1 MSLTKLKEKQKELH
15 DNFDERVAAVEAQLE
30 PNFGKYRPIAEIYM
44 EHGHFPPVPKEKQN
58 DEQYKKDEY
67 AIRLSYC
74 HARGIPEDFAN
85 ELQLIQGA
93 LGIGIDTAMSLFKT
107 AHPFAQFDVLEANDR
122 EHKMNVRINPS
133 KPWTYFVFTIIEA
146 QELGYLKKNNK
157 NWEGINGRQ
166 NMIAKN
172 NYSFAIKALDR
183 GCLHGMTIIDT
194 GFYDMQ
200 QIPAIP
206 TTDKIIEGLT
216 QNPEVIQSSFVIEPA
231 AESAIEPVEEVV
243 EAVVEVLDPKVGD
256 PKDPAQ
262 IEKEIV
268 TEIVDPKELR
278 DELTH
283 VEASDHELESTFN
296 TTPISPEEIQQI
308 REDKIKELPPSP
320 DAAPEQVEEVAEAE
334 PEYIYGEWK
343 GSDVCMI
350 CNKHKNN
357 VSIHNGTCFECD
369 NPNGFDEQAYLKMM
383 AELKKSREPIK
394 PDTSF
399 LNKKPEL
406 VKPWEF
412 NELTVNDQT
421 LHTAENY
428 ARLGEDW
435 FCSLKVDEAND
446 EMIRDQNIIAYGLV
460 IDQVCPQL
468 RDQIFQTFELL
479 KAEPLNHSDRLT
491 VLFHDAMVQCDPKP
505 DIPFIDTIYF
515 QKMAKLC
522 FGIEVVAQ
530 DMKNHHITESGAQ
543 FDHMKKASKNLWDA
557 KDCAFALRYM
567 HARNLL

>member
-15 DNFDERVAAVEAQLE
+15 DNFEERVAAVEAQLE

-44 EHGHFPPVPKEKQN
+44 DHGHFPPVPKEKLN

-243 EAVVEVLDPKVGD
+243 EAVVEVPSTQAVEE
-256 PKDPAQ
+256 AVQ
-262 IEKEIV
+262 
-268 TEIVDPKELR
+268 TEIINPKELR

-283 VEASDHELESTFN
+283 VEANDHELESSFN
-296 TTPISPEEIQQI
+296 TTSISPEEIKQI
-308 REDKIKELPPSP
+308 RDEKIKELPPSP
-320 DAAPEQVEEVAEAE
+320 TAEPEQVEEVAEVIPE
-334 PEYIYGEWK
+334 P
-343 GSDVCMI
+343 
-350 CNKHKNN
+350 
-357 VSIHNGTCFECD
+357 
-369 NPNGFDEQAYLKMM
+369 
-383 AELKKSREPIK
+383 KKENIK

-435 FCSLKVDEAND
+435 FCSLKVEEVND
-446 EMIRDQNIIAYGLV
+446 AQIRDQNIIAYGLV

-468 RDQIFQTFELL
+468 KAQIFQIFDALI
-479 KAEPLNHSDRLT
+479 AEPLNHSDRLT
-491 VLFHDAMVQCDPKP
+491 VLFHDALVQCDPKP

-515 QKMAKLC
+515 QKMVKMI
-522 FGIEVVAQ
+522 FGIEIVAKA
-530 DMKNHHITESGAQ
+530 MKKQQIIESGQ
-543 FDHMKKASKNLWDA
+543 QIDFMVKSSKNLWDA